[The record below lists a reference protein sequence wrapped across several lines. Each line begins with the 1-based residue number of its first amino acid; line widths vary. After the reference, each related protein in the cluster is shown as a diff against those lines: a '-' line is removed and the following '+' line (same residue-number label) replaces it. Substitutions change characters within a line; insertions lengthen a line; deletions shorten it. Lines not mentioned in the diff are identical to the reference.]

1 MDLFDLLTML
11 GGLAL
16 FLFGMNVMGDGLER
30 AAGNQLKTILARLTS
45 SPVKGFF
52 LGLAVTAVIQSS
64 SATTVM
70 VVGFV
75 SSGVMNLYQAVGII
89 MGANVGTTVTAWLL
103 SLNGIEGGSFV
114 MDLLKPTSFSP
125 VLAVVGVFLYMFAKG
140 ERKKDVGA
148 ILLGFATLMFGM
160 DTMSGAVAGL
170 KEVPEFASI
179 LTMFS
184 NPILGVLAGAV
195 LTAIIQSSS
204 ASVGILQ
211 ALSSTGA
218 VTFGAAIPI
227 ILGQNIGTTV
237 TALLSSAGAPK
248 NARRASLI
256 HLYFNVIGTLVFL
269 ILFCVVK
276 ALVPMPFLDGP
287 ASELGISIVH
297 TLFNVVCTCTMLPFS
312 RLLVK
317 LACLTIKDEAEEP
330 PVVLLDERLLVTPP
344 IALEQCAKLTRA
356 MASLSTVA
364 VDRALGLTA
373 EYKEEDV
380 ALIRDIEANLD
391 EYEDTLGTFLVK
403 LSAKSLSASD
413 SREVSR
419 LLHAI
424 GDFER
429 ISDHAKSIQKNVD
442 RLREKGQSFSAEAMQ
457 EMDVLSAALRRVT
470 KLTAFAFS
478 DGDHE
483 KAHQVEPLEQVVDH
497 LASNMKARHIA
508 RLKEGACSVDQGVI
522 FTDILSD
529 CRRISD
535 HCSNVAAALIEL
547 EHDSYETH
555 QYLGDVKKNDADF
568 KEMYNAFMAQFPLP

>member
-1 MDLFDLLTML
+1 M
-11 GGLAL
+11 
-16 FLFGMNVMGDGLER
+16 
-30 AAGNQLKTILARLTS
+30 
-45 SPVKGFF
+45 
-52 LGLAVTAVIQSS
+52 
-64 SATTVM
+64 
-70 VVGFV
+70 
-75 SSGVMNLYQAVGII
+75 
-89 MGANVGTTVTAWLL
+89 
-103 SLNGIEGGSFV
+103 
-114 MDLLKPTSFSP
+114 
-125 VLAVVGVFLYMFAKG
+125 
-140 ERKKDVGA
+140 
-148 ILLGFATLMFGM
+148 
-160 DTMSGAVAGL
+160 
-170 KEVPEFASI
+170 
-179 LTMFS
+179 
-184 NPILGVLAGAV
+184 
-195 LTAIIQSSS
+195 
-204 ASVGILQ
+204 
-211 ALSSTGA
+211 
-218 VTFGAAIPI
+218 
-227 ILGQNIGTTV
+227 
-237 TALLSSAGAPK
+237 
-248 NARRASLI
+248 
-256 HLYFNVIGTLVFL
+256 
-269 ILFCVVK
+269 
-276 ALVPMPFLDGP
+276 
-287 ASELGISIVH
+287 
-297 TLFNVVCTCTMLPFS
+297 
-312 RLLVK
+312 
-317 LACLTIKDEAEEP
+317 
-330 PVVLLDERLLVTPP
+330 VLLDERLLVTPP

-364 VDRALGLTA
+364 VDRALGLTVD
-373 EYKEEDV
+373 YKEEDV

-442 RLREKGQSFSAEAMQ
+442 RLREKGQSFSAEAMK
-457 EMDVLSAALRRVT
+457 ELDVLSAALRRVT

-547 EHDSYETH
+547 DHDSYETH